1 MEFTFTENTLSALDR
16 LQKDLRDLIESL
28 EASKANGDSPVK
40 GQSPVQATAVTLEEV
55 RKVLVE
61 KARGGKNDAVK
72 KLLEHFNAASLPE
85 VDPADYAELLEL
97 GRKL

>member
-1 MEFTFTENTLSALDR
+1 MNYVFTESTISVLDR
-16 LQKDLRDLIESL
+16 LQKDLRELIESL
-28 EASKANGDSPVK
+28 EAGKEP
-40 GQSPVQATAVTLEEV
+40 QAPAPAAESRPAVTTEEV
-55 RKVLVE
+55 RKVLAE
-61 KARGGKNDAVK
+61 KMRSGKKDAVM